1 MAILVTGCAG
11 FIGMHTSLRLLKR
24 GFNVVGLD
32 NLNNYYGVQLKS
44 DRLSILLKYKNFTFI
59 KENVQNLEKIQGV
72 LEPLKII
79 KIIHLAAQAGVRYS
93 IENPD
98 IYLESNI
105 KGFLSV
111 MEFSKNCKIDHV
123 IYASSSSVYG
133 LTDKNIFN
141 ESDITETPIS
151 FYAVTKKANELMAH
165 YYSTAFSL
173 RLTGLR
179 FFTAYGPWGRPDMAP
194 AIFTESIM
202 SGKSIKIFN
211 NGKMSRDFT
220 YIDDIVD
227 GILQIVDYKP
237 REQDNKNEV
246 LNIGNGYSVKI
257 LEFIKILESKLNKK
271 AVIEFAPLQLGDV
284 RNTFSSIKRASEK
297 YKFSPHVSVSEGLEE
312 YIKWYLSYA
321 KG

>member
-1 MAILVTGCAG
+1 
-11 FIGMHTSLRLLKR
+11 
-24 GFNVVGLD
+24 
-32 NLNNYYGVQLKS
+32 
-44 DRLSILLKYKNFTFI
+44 
-59 KENVQNLEKIQGV
+59 
-72 LEPLKII
+72 
-79 KIIHLAAQAGVRYS
+79 
-93 IENPD
+93 
-98 IYLESNI
+98 
-105 KGFLSV
+105 
-111 MEFSKNCKIDHV
+111 
-123 IYASSSSVYG
+123 
-133 LTDKNIFN
+133 
-141 ESDITETPIS
+141 
-151 FYAVTKKANELMAH
+151 
-165 YYSTAFSL
+165 
-173 RLTGLR
+173 
-179 FFTAYGPWGRPDMAP
+179 MAP